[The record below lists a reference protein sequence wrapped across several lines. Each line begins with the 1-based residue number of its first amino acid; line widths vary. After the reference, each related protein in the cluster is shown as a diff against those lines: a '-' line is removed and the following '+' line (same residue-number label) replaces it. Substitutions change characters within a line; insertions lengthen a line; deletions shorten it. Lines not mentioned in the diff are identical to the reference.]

1 MFRELSKLKSLNP
14 KDLALIAIFSALMAI
29 TTMWAIPLPFGGITH
44 LGNTVMWT
52 ASILFGGVIGGIAG
66 GIGGMLVDLI
76 LFPMWAPF
84 TLFCKFFS
92 GFACGIVAGTPKELN
107 RKTATRIVAATIVGA
122 IVNNLAYAPVYYLLL
137 GYGSML
143 AWIVNFALP
152 TRFITYFL
160 TPIISAAII
169 KTYPSILDYGRSE
182 DEKASSLEKDVM
194 SK

>member
-1 MFRELSKLKSLNP
+1 MFRELSKLKSLDS
-14 KDLALIAIFSALMAI
+14 KDLALISLFSALMAI

-44 LGNTVMWT
+44 LGNTVMWV
-52 ASILFGGVIGGIAG
+52 ASILFGGVIGGVAG

-92 GFACGIVAGTPKELN
+92 GLACGMVAGAPKKLD
-107 RKTATRIVAATIVGA
+107 RATGIRIVAATAVGA
-122 IVNNLAYAPVYYLLL
+122 VVNNLAYAPVYYLLL

-152 TRFITYFL
+152 TRMITYVL
-160 TPIISAAII
+160 TPVISAAVI
-169 KTYPSILDYGRSE
+169 KAYPSILNYRRSSE
-182 DEKASSLEKDVM
+182 EKVSRLGEVW
-194 SK
+194 